1 VDETREMLRRLRR
14 LPSDKPDDFEI
25 FTPDAFIDLWKQ
37 ISTGIF
43 VVMFAVGSVGLLV
56 GGIGVMNIML
66 VSVTERTRE
75 IGVRKA
81 IGARQQDIL
90 WQFLLEATILAGI
103 GGVIGVLVGSA
114 FGLGVRLI
122 APSLPTTVSLF
133 WVLTGLTVSAVIGIG
148 FGVYP
153 AWKAARM
160 NPVEALRYE

>member
-1 VDETREMLRRLRR
+1 
-14 LPSDKPDDFEI
+14 
-25 FTPDAFIDLWKQ
+25 
-37 ISTGIF
+37 
-43 VVMFAVGSVGLLV
+43 
-56 GGIGVMNIML
+56 VMNIML

-90 WQFLLEATILAGI
+90 WQFLLEATTLSGI
-103 GGVIGVLVGSA
+103 GGALGVLVGA
-114 FGLGVRLI
+114 LFALVVRLI